1 MDKDRLKKCI
11 MESII
16 KMHSYLK
23 EQGYYEDINSYAL
36 YTDDGYMSLS
46 MLFNTSSYLD
56 EKWDDIDFLTYKFSS
71 AEWYSEIIK
80 NDVLI
85 SNNSFFNDI
94 SCLLRDSALSGE
106 DNEALLINT
115 CLEVLKDFRNSGEIT
130 NDKILLFMVS
140 DNYDADSIIRW
151 NSEFNN
157 PEIISEI
164 NKWVS

>member
-1 MDKDRLKKCI
+1 M
-11 MESII
+11 
-16 KMHSYLK
+16 
-23 EQGYYEDINSYAL
+23 
-36 YTDDGYMSLS
+36 
-46 MLFNTSSYLD
+46 
-56 EKWDDIDFLTYKFSS
+56 
-71 AEWYSEIIK
+71 
-80 NDVLI
+80 
-85 SNNSFFNDI
+85 
-94 SCLLRDSALSGE
+94 DSALSGE
-106 DNEALLINT
+106 DNEALFINT